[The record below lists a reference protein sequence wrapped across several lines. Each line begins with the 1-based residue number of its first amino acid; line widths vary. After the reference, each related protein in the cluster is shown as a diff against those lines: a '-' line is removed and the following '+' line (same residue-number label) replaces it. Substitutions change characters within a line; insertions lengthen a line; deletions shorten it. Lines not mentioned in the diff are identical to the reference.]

1 MSQEFKSYNSPD
13 RFNTAIPLYMQI
25 AESLLE
31 QIVTGKLSPEERLP
45 SEREL
50 SKQLNVSRMTLRA
63 ALQVLDNKGLLVR
76 RPGDGTYIA
85 NPKIERQAAK
95 LVPFTES
102 MRKRG
107 YQTSAKVIVL
117 EQRLAEVSIA
127 NRLNIPV
134 SSLVYYCQRLRL
146 INQEPV
152 MLEQFTMP
160 RDYFPNLE
168 KYDLEKRSFYEIAEN
183 EYGVTIRQAQ
193 QSLEAVAATEFEAE
207 LLGIDPGDP
216 LMLEYRLAFDPDGRP
231 VECGNDLYRGDHFR
245 FITEIAPLDVRSEE

>member
-1 MSQEFKSYNSPD
+1 MTDVD
-13 RFNTAIPLYMQI
+13 RFHTSVPLYVQS

-31 QIVTGKLSPEERLP
+31 QIVTGKLSPEEQLP

-63 ALQVLDNKGLLVR
+63 ALRVLNNKGLLDR

-85 NPKIERQAAK
+85 KPKIERQADK
-95 LVPFTES
+95 LVPFTEG

-107 YQTSAKVIVL
+107 YQVSARLIVL

-127 NRLNIPV
+127 SKLNIPV

-152 MLEQFTMP
+152 MLEQFSMP
-160 RDYFPNLE
+160 VHRFPDLE
-168 KYDLEKRSFYEIAEN
+168 NYDLEKRSFYGIAES
-183 EYGVTIRQAQ
+183 EYGISIRQAQ
-193 QSLEAVAATEFEAE
+193 QSLEAVAATEFEAD
-207 LLGIDPGDP
+207 LLGIEPGAP
-216 LMLEYRLAFDPDGRP
+216 LMLERRLAFDPDDRP

-245 FITEIAPLDVRSEE
+245 FVTEVAPLDAGREA